1 MTRSRGKGSR
11 WVAGAAAL
19 ALVVAACGSSE
30 TAGTSSTRADA
41 EAGSNTSL
49 DNAVVVVANSPD
61 TLTTR
66 GDQRVMVALLGDG
79 PSQFLGG
86 SDVQATFEFESE
98 DKSIVEDV
106 EGTWLSAT
114 GATLG
119 LYVTH
124 YTFATPGI
132 WAIRL
137 KGGDDQSL
145 ATIIVADDS
154 AVPDVGDPAPPSQTL
169 TAAGAADLAT
179 ISTDPDPD
187 PAFYQLSVAD
197 AVTSGKPTVIA
208 FATPAFCQTA
218 LCGPTMDI
226 VKAALAQR
234 TDVQVVHV
242 EPYDIAKA
250 KAGDLVP
257 IDAMTEWNLAT
268 EPWVFVVGADGKVA
282 ASFEGI
288 LGQDELVE
296 AVDAV
301 TATA

>member
-19 ALVVAACGSSE
+19 ALVVAACGSD
-30 TAGTSSTRADA
+30 GTFPSATTR
-41 EAGSNTSL
+41 AGSNTSL

-86 SDVQATFEFESE
+86 PDVPATFEFESE
-98 DKSIVEDV
+98 DKAIVEDV
-106 EGTWLSAT
+106 QGTWLSAT

-145 ATIIVADDS
+145 ATIIVSDDS

-197 AVTSGKPTVIA
+197 AVNSGKPTVIA

-226 VKAALAQR
+226 VKDALSQR

-250 KAGDLVP
+250 KAGSLVP

-288 LGQDELVE
+288 LGEGELVE

-301 TATA
+301 TGTA

>member
-11 WVAGAAAL
+11 WVAGVAAL
-19 ALVVAACGSSE
+19 ALAVVACGSDD
-30 TAGTSSTRADA
+30 TSSPSTRT
-41 EAGSNTSL
+41 GSNASL
-49 DNAVVVVANSPD
+49 ENAVVVVANSPD

-86 SDVQATFEFESE
+86 ADVPATFQFESE
-98 DKSIVEDV
+98 DSSIVDEV
-106 EGTWLSAT
+106 QGTWLTAT

-124 YTFATPGI
+124 YTFDTPGI

-145 ATIIVADDS
+145 ATVNVTDDS
-154 AVPDVGDPAPPSQTL
+154 AVPEVGDPAPPSQTM
-169 TAAGAADLAT
+169 TAAGADDLAT

-197 AVTSGKPTVIA
+197 AINSGKPTVIA

-226 VKAALAQR
+226 VKDALAQR

-288 LGQDELVE
+288 LGEDELVK

-301 TATA
+301 TGAA

>member
-1 MTRSRGKGSR
+1 MTLKSRGKGWR

-19 ALVVAACGSSE
+19 ALAVTACGGDE
-30 TAGTSSTRADA
+30 TTTATTRTGLGFNAP
-41 EAGSNTSL
+41 L
-49 DNAVVVVANSPD
+49 DDAVVVVANSPD

-86 SDVQATFEFESE
+86 PDVPATFQFESE
-98 DKSIVEDV
+98 DKSIVEEV
-106 EGTWLSAT
+106 QGSWLSAT

-124 YTFATPGI
+124 YTFDAPGI
-132 WAIRL
+132 WAVRL
-137 KGGDDQSL
+137 KGGNDQSM
-145 ATIIVADDS
+145 ATVIVSDDS

-169 TAAGAADLAT
+169 TAATTDDLAT

-187 PAFYQLSVAD
+187 LAFYQLSVAD
-197 AVTSGKPTVIA
+197 AVNSGKPTVIV

-226 VKAALAQR
+226 VKDALDKR

-250 KAGDLVP
+250 KAGQLVP

-288 LGQDELVE
+288 LGENELVE
-296 AVDAV
+296 AVDSV
-301 TATA
+301 TGNT

>member
-1 MTRSRGKGSR
+1 MTLRSRGKGWR
-11 WVAGAAAL
+11 LVAGAAAL
-19 ALVVAACGSSE
+19 ALVAAACG
-30 TAGTSSTRADA
+30 ADN
-41 EAGSNTSL
+41 GSVPVGVVSDVEL
-49 DNAVVVVANSPD
+49 DDAVVVVANSPD

-79 PSQFLGG
+79 PQQFLGG
-86 SDVQATFEFESE
+86 PDVPATFEFESE
-98 DKSIVEDV
+98 DKSVVEEV
-106 EGTWLSAT
+106 TGTWLTAT

-124 YTFATPGI
+124 YTFPTPGV

-137 KGGDDQSL
+137 KGGNDQSM
-145 ATIIVADDS
+145 ATVIVADDS
-154 AVPDVGDPAPPSQTL
+154 AVPDVGDPAPPSQTP
-169 TAAGAADLAT
+169 TAPAGGDLSA
-179 ISTDPDPD
+179 ISTDPEPD

-197 AVTSGKPTVIA
+197 AVSSGKPTVVA

-226 VKAALAQR
+226 VKDALAGR

-250 KAGDLVP
+250 EAGDLVP

-288 LGQDELVE
+288 MGRDELVE

-301 TATA
+301 TGAA

>member
-19 ALVVAACGSSE
+19 ALVVAACGSND
-30 TAGTSSTRADA
+30 TSSPSTGTNTG
-41 EAGSNTSL
+41 AGSNTSL

-86 SDVQATFEFESE
+86 PDVPATFEFESE

-106 EGTWLSAT
+106 QGTWLSAT

-124 YTFATPGI
+124 YTFATPGV

-169 TAAGAADLAT
+169 TAAAAADLAT

-197 AVTSGKPTVIA
+197 AVNSGKPTVIA

-226 VKAALAQR
+226 VKDALAQR

-288 LGQDELVE
+288 LGKDELVK
-296 AVDAV
+296 AVDA
-301 TATA
+301 ATAAA